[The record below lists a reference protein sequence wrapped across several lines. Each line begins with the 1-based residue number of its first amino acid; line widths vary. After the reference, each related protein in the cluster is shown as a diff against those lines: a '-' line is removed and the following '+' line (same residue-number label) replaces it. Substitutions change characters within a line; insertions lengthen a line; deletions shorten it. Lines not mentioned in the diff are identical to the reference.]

1 MSTAVSAACPDVGK
15 EVRREKAE
23 RVGGKDVGTALG
35 VEEGVIFS
43 GVRGAAAG
51 AVNDVFDLSW
61 VKV

>member
-35 VEEGVIFS
+35 VEEGV
-43 GVRGAAAG
+43 RGAAAR